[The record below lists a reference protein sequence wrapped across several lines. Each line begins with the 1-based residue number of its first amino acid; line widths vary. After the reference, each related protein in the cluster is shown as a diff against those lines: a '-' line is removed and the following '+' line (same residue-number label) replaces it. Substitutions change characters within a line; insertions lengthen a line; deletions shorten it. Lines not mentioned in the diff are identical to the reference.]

1 MRQVE
6 LGLSDEFVYRSP
18 LELPQLMNLIL
29 KREVPRTRVH
39 NLLEELPRRRDQLA
53 VLLTPEGIREQLGRE
68 FPNFVSRLDNF
79 IGLDAQVWK
88 TQIRELSQRY
98 LADTPVRKV
107 AKFVEGLRFSEI
119 RDSVLRQLV
128 NNFSIRKY
136 RLRGTFEWR
145 LEDLFDILGVT
156 EHCRQIVL
164 VKPLEDKIL
173 HKLTNRFGDP
183 VSTIHSKT
191 SLLQLPSRE
200 RRLNNY
206 LAMTI
211 SKYDR
216 SRDVAVI
223 IIEEVPGRQKAKQ
236 PLLRIT
242 VEVPGERRLGDV
254 ETDGAYGTTVLKYF
268 LDCVSRKD
276 REREKNLLSRLRSIR
291 YQVFDIQLFTRAY
304 DLEAVRYVLMEMSMH
319 PDFQSVFFCQNR
331 NKVDDQ
337 KFILRDFPLSEN
349 AAGPRRVLVDIQ
361 SKGVVFQS
369 VSGDLFD
376 IYDLASLM
384 VAYGMRRGEIN
395 PLGIPGMGRILLDV
409 SRGEGREGELRMDVV
424 EKTGEGEYI
433 LREAILFD
441 SHFSDV
447 CNKPAE
453 KDILRGGELEE
464 DFGYFPPK
472 ELIDRLESEGRFSFP
487 YYESQRIR
495 VKLNYVGE
503 RKSYILG
510 KRKIPKSVRD
520 SMAAKGNYAF
530 IFDFFP
536 CKREGGEL
544 TFQQWEQEGTT
555 VTEDGRV
562 EYVLDETKDEIL
574 PGRYG
579 RVQLNF
585 FDTLRSSASGEILR
599 TGVPESPVS
608 FIEAAKFASGRNFV
622 RDFREWVFHPSTKP
636 RLVSLL
642 PQFPDISEGEL
653 EDRIKDMLSSFVDSR
668 YMVRI
673 VEEFVGMNIVVMSYA
688 EKKGLEYALY
698 ETPFGVLTPNIFE
711 HLHRNLERET
721 IVLLR
726 RSYQYLP
733 DQYDVLV
740 EKPLG
745 KTFSTTRVIEFLKL
759 RISLVEI
766 DVYPSKTPDA
776 TSLTDLSLSRSL
788 DIPGVGEKSQ
798 VIDTT
803 GSRSGTLYGIEGGFY
818 PCFHLNPGTPDP
830 KLPLINLYDFLLKPR
845 PTIYDVLG
853 DGSPWKRYPIVGLG
867 VTKTYK
873 NEYITSLYLYAET
886 QPLCLLVKI
895 TPRDETMRK
904 LFAGKPVMETPDP
917 YISNQM
923 RDTNFRFN
931 DVILRRSFGRM
942 LGSFLLQVL
951 FVELVER
958 SRGQGIEPLEAG
970 YRSWREGLITLSED
984 SKSGTIETVG
994 LEVFYRMIQDMK
1006 SLSGIIPQNPL
1017 KTLNSLEHL
1026 GRFFSAGSIR
1036 CPSKRM
1042 YAKLLSQLQLME
1054 RVITTVP
1061 ELRGLGGV
1069 PFAVYR
1075 IQGMYDMTTV
1085 LSESPDSVLGM
1096 ESNLKH
1102 PDQYLLWQTRCQ
1114 TSLDRVTLY
1123 DSILPGFFD
1132 PAFELSPLV
1141 GFYGSRHTGLWSI
1154 RPPISQPNRELGIVK
1169 VSTRMSQGRNDISRF
1184 NYLGGEE
1191 ILQIGA
1197 QEDLEDRSVLVMEK
1211 II

>member
-1 MRQVE
+1 M
-6 LGLSDEFVYRSP
+6 SDEFVYRSP

-29 KREVPRTRVH
+29 KREVPGTRVH
-39 NLLEELPRRRDQLA
+39 NLSEELPTRKEQLMI
-53 VLLTPEGIREQLGRE
+53 LLTSEGVREEMGRE
-68 FPNFVSRLDNF
+68 YPNFIPRLDNF
-79 IGLDAQVWK
+79 IGLDTEVWK

-98 LADTPVRKV
+98 LNDTPVRRV
-107 AKFVEGLRFSEI
+107 ARFVEGLKFTEI

-136 RLRGTFEWR
+136 KLRGTFEWR
-145 LEDLFDILGVT
+145 LEDLFDVLGVT

-164 VKPLEDKIL
+164 VKPLENKIL
-173 HKLTNRFGDP
+173 HKLTNRFGDRT
-183 VSTIHSKT
+183 STVHSKT
-191 SLLQLPSRE
+191 SLIQIPSRE
-200 RRLNNY
+200 RKLNNY
-206 LAMTI
+206 IGMTI

-216 SRDVAVI
+216 SRDVAVV
-223 IIEEVPGRQKAKQ
+223 IIEEIPGRQKTKQ
-236 PLLRIT
+236 PLLQIT
-242 VEVPGERRLGDV
+242 VEIPGERRLGDV

-268 LDCVSRKD
+268 LDCVSRRD
-276 REREKNLLSRLRSIR
+276 RERERELLSRLQKIQ
-291 YQVFDIQLFTRAY
+291 YQVFDVQLFTRSY
-304 DLEAVRYVLMEMSMH
+304 DLEAVRYVLTEMSMH
-319 PDFQSVFFCQNR
+319 PDFQPVFFSQNR

-337 KFILRDFPLSEN
+337 RFILRGFPLSEN
-349 AAGPRRVLVDIQ
+349 TGGVRKVLVDIQ

-369 VSGDLFD
+369 LTGDLFD
-376 IYDLASLM
+376 IYDIASLM
-384 VAYGMRRGEIN
+384 IAYAARRGEIN
-395 PLGIPGMGRILLDV
+395 PFGIPGMGRSLLAV
-409 SRGEGREGELRMDVV
+409 SREEGGEGELRMDVV

-433 LREAILFD
+433 LREAIFFD

-472 ELIDRLESEGRFSFP
+472 ELIDKLESEGRFSFP
-487 YYESQRIR
+487 YYESQKIK

-503 RKSYILG
+503 KKSYVLG

-536 CKREGGEL
+536 CRKEGKDL
-544 TFQQWEQEGTT
+544 SFQLWERDETT
-555 VTEDGRV
+555 TAEDV
-562 EYVLDETKDEIL
+562 KAEYILDENKDEIL

-579 RVQLNF
+579 KVQLNF
-585 FDTLRSSASGEILR
+585 FDSLRSSDSGEILR

-608 FIEAAKFASGRNFV
+608 FIEAAKFASGRNFI
-622 RDFREWVFHPSTKP
+622 RDFKEWVSHPSTKTK
-636 RLVSLL
+636 LISLL

-653 EDRIKDMLSSFVDSR
+653 EERIKGMLSTFVDSR
-668 YMVRI
+668 YLIRI
-673 VEEFVGMNIVVMSYA
+673 VEEFVGMNIVVMSYV
-688 EKKGLEYALY
+688 EKGGLEYALY
-698 ETPFGVLTPNIFE
+698 ETPLGVYTPNIFE
-711 HLHRNLERET
+711 HLHRNLDRET
-721 IVLLR
+721 ILLLR

-740 EKPLG
+740 EKPTR
-745 KTFSTTRVIEFLKL
+745 KTFSTARVIDFLKNK
-759 RISLVEI
+759 ISLADI
-766 DVYPSKTPDA
+766 DVHPSKTLDT
-776 TSLTDLSLSRSL
+776 TSLIDLSMGRSL
-788 DIPGVGEKSQ
+788 DIPRVGEESQ

-803 GSRSGTLYGIEGGFY
+803 GSRSGTLYKIGEGFY

-845 PTIYDVLG
+845 PTIYEVLK
-853 DGSPWKRYPIVGLG
+853 DGSPWKKFPIVGVG
-867 VTKTYK
+867 VTKIYK
-873 NEYITSLYLYAET
+873 EEYITSLYLYADSH
-886 QPLCLLVKI
+886 PLCLLVKI
-895 TPRDETMRK
+895 TPRDETMKK
-904 LFAGKPVMETPDP
+904 LFAGKPLMETPDP

-931 DVILRRSFGRM
+931 DVILRRSFGKM
-942 LGSFLLQVL
+942 LGGFLLQIL

-958 SRGQGIEPLEAG
+958 SRKQGIEPLDPG
-970 YRSWREGLITLSED
+970 YKSWRERLITLDED
-984 SKSGTIETVG
+984 PKTKTIETAG
-994 LEVFYRMIQDMK
+994 LEIFYKMIQDIK

-1017 KTLNSLEHL
+1017 KNLSSLEHL
-1026 GRFFSAGSIR
+1026 GKFFSGGSIR

-1061 ELRGLGGV
+1061 ELQGLGGV

-1075 IQGMYDMTTV
+1075 IQGLYDMTTV

-1096 ESNLKH
+1096 ESDLKH

-1123 DSILPGFFD
+1123 DSILPEFFD
-1132 PAFELSPLV
+1132 STFQLSPLI
-1141 GFYGSRHTGLWSI
+1141 GFYGSRNTGLWSI
-1154 RPPISQPNRELGIVK
+1154 RPPVSQPNREMGVVK
-1169 VSTRMSQGRNDISRF
+1169 VSTKMGQGKNDISRF
-1184 NYLGGEE
+1184 NYMDGKE

-1197 QEDLEDRSVLVMEK
+1197 QEDSEDRSV
-1211 II
+1211 